1 MKNSMD
7 ELNARKKLIRERMH
21 KQRNSLSFEEV
32 REKSKKIKDTLF
44 SLSYIKESNKIMTYV
59 SFKNEVSTIDIIN
72 ELLKMGKEIIV
83 PICDTKDYTLIPS
96 RILSMDELS
105 VSYFGIM
112 EPKEPFIR
120 PVDPKDIDVI
130 LVPGLA
136 FDRNR
141 NRLGHGK
148 GFYDRFLRG
157 VKDDAI
163 KIALA
168 YDFQILDSIPAE
180 DWDIPMDLIITNK
193 GIV

>member
-1 MKNSMD
+1 MD

-168 YDFQILDSIPAE
+168 YDFQILDSIPVE

>member
-1 MKNSMD
+1 MD

>member
-148 GFYDRFLRG
+148 GFYDRFLRS

>member
-168 YDFQILDSIPAE
+168 YDFQILDSIPVE

>member
-1 MKNSMD
+1 MD
-7 ELNARKKLIRERMH
+7 ELNASKKLIRERMH

-168 YDFQILDSIPAE
+168 YDFQILDSIPVE

>member
-1 MKNSMD
+1 MD

-120 PVDPKDIDVI
+120 PVEPKDIDVI

>member
-7 ELNARKKLIRERMH
+7 ELNASKKLIRERMH

-168 YDFQILDSIPAE
+168 YDFQILDSIPVE